1 MAASVSR
8 RTRSTS
14 KQQLIGTVQASTALE
29 VPGRTIRRWVKD
41 QGLGQIVA
49 GRRLLSPADVR
60 ALRTLR
66 DHA

>member
-1 MAASVSR
+1 MTASISR
-8 RTRSTS
+8 TTRSARRP
-14 KQQLIGTVQASTALE
+14 QLIGTVQASTDLE

-41 QGLGQIVA
+41 KGLGQMVA
-49 GRRLLSPADVR
+49 GRRLLSPSDVR

>member
-8 RTRSTS
+8 PRCSRRP
-14 KQQLIGTVQASTALE
+14 QLMSTVQASTTLQ

-41 QGLGQIVA
+41 HGLGQIVA
-49 GRRLLSPADVR
+49 GRRLLSPSDVR
-60 ALRTLR
+60 ALQTLR

>member
-1 MAASVSR
+1 M
-8 RTRSTS
+8 
-14 KQQLIGTVQASTALE
+14 GTVQASTALE

-41 QGLGQIVA
+41 KGLGQMVA
-49 GRRLLSPADVR
+49 GRRLLSPSDVR

>member
-1 MAASVSR
+1 MVA
-8 RTRSTS
+8 RTHSPKKSNLIST
-14 KQQLIGTVQASTALE
+14 TQASTALE

-41 QGLGQIVA
+41 QGLGQMVA
-49 GRRLLSPADVR
+49 GLRLLSPADVR

>member
-1 MAASVSR
+1 MVARASRPTR
-8 RTRSTS
+8 RP
-14 KQQLIGTVQASTALE
+14 QLIGTVQASTALE

-41 QGLGQIVA
+41 QGLGQMVA